1 MFVRIAT
8 RSSVVKAPIARSM
21 AVRSFSV
28 SAIQQKDVIQDL
40 YLKELKAYKP
50 APAAKA
56 DDSQVKDLKLPA
68 APAAP
73 QVDEDLAAQLEAYN
87 KEPEESA

>member
-1 MFVRIAT
+1 MLARIAT
-8 RSSVVKAPIARSM
+8 RSSALKARSM

-28 SAIQQKDVIQDL
+28 ASVQQKDVVQEL

-50 APAAKA
+50 APAQV
-56 DDSQVKDLKLPA
+56 DESQVKDLKLPA

-73 QVDEDLAAQLEAYN
+73 QVDADLAEQLAAYD
-87 KEPEESA
+87 KEPEEASQ